1 MPNLPLHHIVRIRT
15 SDDLKFIRPGV
26 MDEVVIN
33 ANLLEN
39 CPESTA
45 TALRETTLPYSI
57 DPMLTRFQ
65 MPAWWRNEKGETKRN
80 YARLGAAYV
89 KGTSIALA
97 EGPLVQTVPSD
108 AEWRALARN
117 VIEYQQDRLV
127 QIRPQLEMFRPE
139 LHPIRFVAPALV
151 GFSPAED
158 RINRLLAEA
167 SADAADVPVG
177 VPVIVPEDRL
187 RDTGQLDRLVAS
199 VPTEGISSYFLWTP
213 GVTEELL
220 IADHEL
226 LAAFLRLV
234 ATLAD
239 RGIPV
244 GHLHATYLIA
254 ALHDYGISALVHHM
268 GWIDKGEP
276 ADQVRGGLRSCQ
288 TYVPGIRR
296 CVRFVRAYDLG
307 RTLDEVA
314 YTSRYCDCAFCVGS
328 FDAGQH
334 PLDLLLEDQTVR
346 FQNGHDRATPTSRAV
361 GLNTWHY
368 ILSRRQEVK
377 AFSANSAIDVLEG
390 DIQRAAALAGH
401 SDSERLRRLATGL
414 RSA

>member
-1 MPNLPLHHIVRIRT
+1 MPSLPLHHIVRIRT

-26 MDEVVIN
+26 MDEVLVN

-89 KGTSIALA
+89 KGTGIGLA

-108 AEWRALARN
+108 TEWRALARN

-127 QIRPQLEMFRPE
+127 QIRPQLELFRPE

-151 GFSPAED
+151 AFSAAED

-167 SADAADVPVG
+167 SSDTAGVPIG
-177 VPVIVPEDRL
+177 VPVVVPEDRL
-187 RDTGQLDRLVAS
+187 RDAKQLDRLVAS
-199 VPTEGISSYFLWTP
+199 LPTHGISSYFLWTP
-213 GVTEELL
+213 RVTEELL
-220 IADHEL
+220 LADHEL
-226 LAAFLRLV
+226 LAAFLRLIS
-234 ATLAD
+234 TLAD

-254 ALHDYGISALVHHM
+254 ALHDYGISAVVHHM

-296 CVRFVRAYDLG
+296 CVRFARAYDLG
-307 RTLDEVA
+307 RSLDDVA
-314 YTSRYCDCAFCVGS
+314 YAERYCDCAFCVGS

-346 FQNGHDRATPTSRAV
+346 FQNGCDRPTPTSRAI

-368 ILSRRQEVK
+368 VLSRRQEVG
-377 AFSANSAIDVLEG
+377 AFSANSAIDVLER

-414 RSA
+414 LSA